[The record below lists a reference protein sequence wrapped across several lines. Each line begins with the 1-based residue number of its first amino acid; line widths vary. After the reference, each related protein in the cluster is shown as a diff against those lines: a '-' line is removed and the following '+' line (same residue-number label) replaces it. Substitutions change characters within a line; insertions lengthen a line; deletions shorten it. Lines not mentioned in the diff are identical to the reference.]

1 MKLTALRIHAWP
13 FRSDQADNISQRL
26 LICIRNSSRLWVSR
40 WGSEKPSRAFVIG
53 GPAYPQAGEI
63 PHFLFAPFSFVNKG
77 FVACEQVWV
86 RWMIWASPPSLR
98 VSNLKQLMAQA
109 RETSDLRLGAAALRF
124 GRFEQMSPD
133 RLIGALGQPGLTPA
147 GSREHPFI

>member
-1 MKLTALRIHAWP
+1 
-13 FRSDQADNISQRL
+13 
-26 LICIRNSSRLWVSR
+26 
-40 WGSEKPSRAFVIG
+40 
-53 GPAYPQAGEI
+53 
-63 PHFLFAPFSFVNKG
+63 VNKG
-77 FVACEQVWV
+77 FEACEQVWA

-147 GSREHPFI
+147 GRGNILYLATSLGSGPPITSKEKRRK